1 MPTQRNVTVWRA
13 THVLAYV
20 CALATSI
27 GALVCYRKM
36 NAQLMTTVDKCLLFT
51 KPWIDVDLSSR
62 KCKIDYTRIEWSSD
76 TLCNYVTFALLA
88 SFVYSIVAVWFFVMC
103 APTTRGS
110 ELNDRESYAVGGLK
124 MMSVVH
130 VWKIV
135 APASF
140 LSGVMAVVTLVMA
153 WKVTNGMNAFFDGL
167 AEGAR
172 MNCSTTSSWVDDSV
186 EILYADRIP
195 TKVFVWLVFF
205 CWAFATVA
213 LVIRCSTAADFTE
226 SSNEEWSLRK
236 KEEMESMEMRAYEPI
251 SGEPTTSSTSQTS
264 LCCSSPQPVRKEL
277 PPEAIGPPL

>member
-1 MPTQRNVTVWRA
+1 MIIQRSVTAWRA
-13 THVLAYV
+13 THVLAYL

-51 KPWIDVDLSSR
+51 KPWIDVDPSSR
-62 KCKIDYTRIEWSSD
+62 KCRIDYTRIEWSSD
-76 TLCNYVTFALLA
+76 SLCSYVTFALLA

-103 APTTRGS
+103 APTRGS
-110 ELNDRESYAVGGLK
+110 ELNDRENYAVDGHK
-124 MMSVVH
+124 IMSVVH

-140 LSGVMAVVTLVMA
+140 LSGVMALVTLVMA

-172 MNCSTTSSWVDDSV
+172 TNCSTSSAWVDDSV
-186 EILYADRIP
+186 EVLYADRIP
-195 TKVFVWLVFF
+195 TKIFVWLVFF

-213 LVIRCSTAADFTE
+213 LLIRCSTAADFTE
-226 SSNEEWSLRK
+226 YRNNE
-236 KEEMESMEMRAYEPI
+236 YEPI

-264 LCCSSPQPVRKEL
+264 LCCSTPQPVRKEL
-277 PPEAIGPPL
+277 SPEAIDPHL

>member
-1 MPTQRNVTVWRA
+1 MIIQRSVTVWRA
-13 THVLAYV
+13 THVLAYL

-51 KPWIDVDLSSR
+51 KPWIDVEQSSR
-62 KCKIDYTRIEWSSD
+62 KCRIDYTRIEWSSD

-103 APTTRGS
+103 APTRGT
-110 ELNDRESYAVGGLK
+110 ELND
-124 MMSVVH
+124 SVVH

-140 LSGVMAVVTLVMA
+140 LSGVMAMVTLVMA

-172 MNCSTTSSWVDDSV
+172 KNCSTSSAWVDDSV
-186 EILYADRIP
+186 EMLYADRIP

-205 CWAFATVA
+205 CWGFATVA
-213 LVIRCSTAADFTE
+213 LLIRCSTAADFTVY
-226 SSNEEWSLRK
+226 SSDEWSL
-236 KEEMESMEMRAYEPI
+236 EEKQGVDSMEMQAYEPI

-264 LCCSSPQPVRKEL
+264 LCCSSPLPVRKEL
-277 PPEAIGPPL
+277 PPDAIEPHL

>member
-1 MPTQRNVTVWRA
+1 MIIQRSVTVWRA
-13 THVLAYV
+13 THVLAYL

-51 KPWIDVDLSSR
+51 KPWIDVEQSSR
-62 KCKIDYTRIEWSSD
+62 KCRIDYTRIEWSSD

-103 APTTRGS
+103 APTRGT
-110 ELNDRESYAVGGLK
+110 ELND
-124 MMSVVH
+124 SVVH

-140 LSGVMAVVTLVMA
+140 LSGVMAMVTLVMA

-172 MNCSTTSSWVDDSV
+172 
-186 EILYADRIP
+186 
-195 TKVFVWLVFF
+195 
-205 CWAFATVA
+205 
-213 LVIRCSTAADFTE
+213 
-226 SSNEEWSLRK
+226 K
-236 KEEMESMEMRAYEPI
+236 K
-251 SGEPTTSSTSQTS
+251 
-264 LCCSSPQPVRKEL
+264 
-277 PPEAIGPPL
+277 